1 MGQDGDDLDKLV
13 DPLVGILYIYTI
25 YFFCTHWLVHFFG
38 GPPASLYTTYDCIP
52 LQFPMHVSQ

>member
-38 GPPASLYTTYDCIP
+38 GPSASLYTTYDCIP
-52 LQFPMHVSQ
+52 LQFPMH